1 MTVCISGHTI
11 NVFEPQLHLEVATAF
26 PDRLELR
33 KDLRHVSFCYA
44 EKSWNM
50 MS

>member
-33 KDLRHVSFCYA
+33 KDMCLFVMRKKHGI
-44 EKSWNM
+44 
-50 MS
+50 